1 MAHVVGEVGTDTEA
15 GFESVFEI
23 LVQRPR
29 AFDVQTVGEGQHFGA
44 AVDFEFFVVGVR
56 FIAPYIGVAAVV
68 TQTVE
73 ELGEIEVEVA
83 QEGVHADHVG

>member
-1 MAHVVGEVGTDTEA
+1 MQC
-15 GFESVFEI
+15 S
-23 LVQRPR
+23 R

-56 FIAPYIGVAAVV
+56 FVALYIGVAAVV
-68 TQTVE
+68 MQTVK

-83 QEGVHADHVG
+83 QEGA